1 MESRKLSEGC
11 AVPFVE
17 RSGAERTV
25 REARVAVQ
33 QPQPRP
39 GRSLLDDDAHHFA
52 PEGGEVGLDLPGPRV
67 VAAPSEWDGS
77 M

>member
-1 MESRKLSEGC
+1 VESHNLSEGC

-17 RSGAERTV
+17 RSAAKRAV
-25 REARVAVQ
+25 REALVAVE

-39 GRSLLDDDAHHFA
+39 RRSLLDDDAHHFA